1 MVTLHVAFFAVTC
14 LACIF
19 LGYIVGNLTGWI
31 QHKGKSTED
40 IPVVVEVINRIY
52 YDEESEEY
60 VEETT
65 EYKHNCV
72 DLHRPHTLH
81 RVSNFVGRPRQ
92 KNSKKKKGE

>member
-1 MVTLHVAFFAVTC
+1 MAQSQRNHSSESAVIGIIKYFDQILDDYC
-14 LACIF
+14 
-19 LGYIVGNLTGWI
+19 
-31 QHKGKSTED
+31 
-40 IPVVVEVINRIY
+40 IPVRPNAQVINRIY

-72 DLHRPHTLH
+72 DLHRPHHLH

-92 KNSKKKKGE
+92 KNLKKKKDE